1 MGAGQGSR
9 LTPRFAAWVHLG
21 NYFQG
26 QGGLQENKA
35 VERSRQTDLGLVNF
49 KMTDGSSREAELL
62 DIWVW
67 HWGVRSFEARVEG
80 HQESEGRQKRSKD
93 KTLRTS
99 TGKAW
104 RKRRIKKG
112 VWGGVARQQEEHQ
125 QSVVSWEPHGKL
137 FQREG
142 SDQSCPTVLTS
153 QLRQGWWNDHWI
165 GQEGLEEQAARLFG
179 VLFGTDKVGKAL
191 SLTLGAF
198 CPPLPASL
206 SHHPVFE

>member
-1 MGAGQGSR
+1 
-9 LTPRFAAWVHLG
+9 
-21 NYFQG
+21 
-26 QGGLQENKA
+26 
-35 VERSRQTDLGLVNF
+35 
-49 KMTDGSSREAELL
+49 MTDGSSREAELL

-67 HWGVRSFEARVEG
+67 HRGVRSFEATVEG

-93 KTLRTS
+93 KTLGTS

-142 SDQSCPTVLTS
+142 SDQLCPTVPTS

-165 GQEGLEEQAARLFG
+165 GQEGLEGQAARLFG

-191 SLTLGAF
+191 SLPLGGF
-198 CPPLPASL
+198 CPLLPASL
-206 SHHPVFE
+206 SHHPVFEQLCPWPQLSRKSSQSGQIPTVDSHGSRHPSHCQSGSHGIFLW